1 MNTKTKLQTFLLI
14 CIGTIAS
21 ILLVGLLTI
30 LVFRGVYTDQNPL
43 ANIVSYALDFNR
55 SIYVWLA
62 ILVLFYLN
70 ISTRWNQLSSAINN
84 FNGKTFPKTVSV
96 VASALASILVGTI
109 VSLIIFLSVGFIFW
123 NYSISILS
131 YVELHGPGETIS
143 KIVSNIYDL
152 GIVADICMW
161 SCYVG
166 VILITFI
173 AIRKKRKKS
182 SRTSA
187 ST

>member
-1 MNTKTKLQTFLLI
+1 
-14 CIGTIAS
+14 
-21 ILLVGLLTI
+21 
-30 LVFRGVYTDQNPL
+30 L
-43 ANIVSYALDFNR
+43 AA
-55 SIYVWLA
+55 
-62 ILVLFYLN
+62 
-70 ISTRWNQLSSAINN
+70 
-84 FNGKTFPKTVSV
+84 
-96 VASALASILVGTI
+96 ILVGTI

-123 NYSISILS
+123 NYSISILNC
-131 YVELHGPGETIS
+131 VELHGPGETIS

-173 AIRKKRKKS
+173 AIRQKRKKS